1 MMHFLF
7 IKIVFPTN
15 SENHNTKEGFCFL
28 NQGTRTKFFLA
39 VKVTNDFNMIWISFL
54 WKQLCFCC
62 LDVRFFSLILTG
74 VSFYN
79 SSHLYVFFFLRID
92 KLTIV
97 LQLVN
102 LILNLYIIENYIAFS
117 FIIQNTS
124 SFIVLFISFSFLSLT
139 SISRWKLLKTCTIL
153 GPSIRN
159 RLGFSEGDGQQKI
172 MNGTIMFMWIRLI

>member
-54 WKQLCFCC
+54 WKQLCCCC

-79 SSHLYVFFFLRID
+79 SSHLYVFFFLCID

-117 FIIQNTS
+117 FIIQNTDLVS
-124 SFIVLFISFSFLSLT
+124 LYYLFLFLFC
-139 SISRWKLLKTCTIL
+139 RWHLYHVENSWKHV
-153 GPSIRN
+153 
-159 RLGFSEGDGQQKI
+159 QY
-172 MNGTIMFMWIRLI
+172 